1 MTRAHRLVGRGKKK
15 KKKREKLRG
24 TEKVERKG
32 KGEKSGKKK
41 CDAADANKRF
51 RWGDDQCYIR
61 GARTSL
67 KTSCVK

>member
-1 MTRAHRLVGRGKKK
+1 MGEKKRKKLRGKK
-15 KKKREKLRG
+15 RERG
-24 TEKVERKG
+24 EEKEKE
-32 KGEKSGKKK
+32 EKSGKKK

-61 GARTSL
+61 GVRTSL